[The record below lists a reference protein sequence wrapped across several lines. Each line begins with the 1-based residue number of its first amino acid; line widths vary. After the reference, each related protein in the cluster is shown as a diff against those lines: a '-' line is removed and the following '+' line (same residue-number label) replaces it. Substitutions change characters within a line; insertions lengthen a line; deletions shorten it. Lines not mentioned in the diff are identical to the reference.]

1 MGVAFSI
8 APMAEDDQT
17 PDSIESADSGEAAG
31 PESPEASDG
40 GLLRLAALITLLA
53 VIVAAVLI
61 VRSGSEDP
69 KPQSI
74 IPVNPDP
81 KSLDKAGFVQEDD
94 GRFAPAGFG
103 MTFDYPDRYFEMIS
117 PEGESSRDDE
127 TLGIAERR
135 RHFIFP
141 DVAKTTTSATEAQPA
156 FRVIR
161 VKYEEPFDTKKIE
174 EFRANLITQPGD
186 KPSAIEQIGGVPA
199 FTRTYEAPGGSGS
212 TTYFS
217 ANGMLY
223 QLISFASRNDSRTVE
238 RDLDAI
244 LKSVDFTG

>member
-31 PESPEASDG
+31 PESPEVSDG

-127 TLGIAERR
+127 TIGIAERR

-161 VKYEEPFDTKKIE
+161 VKYDEPFNQARLADFRSDLAEQPGVKPTAIE
-174 EFRANLITQPGD
+174 EVN
-186 KPSAIEQIGGVPA
+186 GVPS
-199 FTRTYEAPGGSGS
+199 FSRDYTAPGGGGS
-212 TTYFS
+212 TTYFA
-217 ANGMLY
+217 ANEMLY
-223 QLISFASRNDSRTVE
+223 QLISFASRSDSRTVE
-238 RDLDAI
+238 RDLNAI